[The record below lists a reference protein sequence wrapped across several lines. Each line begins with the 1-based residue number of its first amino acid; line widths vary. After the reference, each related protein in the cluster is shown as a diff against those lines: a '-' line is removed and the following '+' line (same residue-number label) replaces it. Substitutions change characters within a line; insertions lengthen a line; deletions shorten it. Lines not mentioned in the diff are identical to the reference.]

1 MVFARLPLDS
11 ARRQSNDGS
20 MTDHTTA
27 VLVEAFDRV
36 HEAVPDIID
45 GLRLDQLTQPP
56 AAGAN
61 PIGWLVWHL
70 SRVEDDHVA
79 DLVGSEQVWTSA
91 GFADQFGLPYDVS
104 ATGYGHSADDV
115 AAFTVP
121 DPHLLIDY
129 YGAVHAR
136 TVKSIDGLGSDDW
149 DRVVDENW
157 DPPVTVAVRLVSVVN
172 DITQHIGQAAYVR
185 GIVDG

>member
-1 MVFARLPLDS
+1 
-11 ARRQSNDGS
+11 
-20 MTDHTTA
+20 MTDHTSA

-36 HEAVPDIID
+36 HEALPHIVG

-61 PIGWLVWHL
+61 PIGWLIWHL

-79 DLVGSEQVWTSA
+79 DLVDREQVWTSE
-91 GFADQFGLPYDVS
+91 GFAAQFGLQYDVS
-104 ATGYGHSADDV
+104 ATGYGQSADDV
-115 AAFTVP
+115 VAFTVP
-121 DPHLLIDY
+121 DPQLLVDY
-129 YGAVHAR
+129 YDAVHAR
-136 TVKSIDGLGSDDW
+136 TMESLDGLGSDDW
-149 DRVVDENW
+149 DRVIDENW

-185 GIVDG
+185 GMVGG